1 MRARTHEHAGFGA
14 LARTSTSV
22 NGSPAAGSSIDTS
35 CRRWCRALSSAR
47 RAADRQKGK
56 RFSYFFSRPMYG
68 FLGDRGTKR
77 RRKASPHHN
86 MLSSLSRARGLGPL
100 LAPPAR
106 GVAGKVVA
114 SKRRPLPHKAVM
126 ELVPTAPPPHAPP
139 RPLCPLSE

>member
-1 MRARTHEHAGFGA
+1 MH
-14 LARTSTSV
+14 
-22 NGSPAAGSSIDTS
+22 
-35 CRRWCRALSSAR
+35 
-47 RAADRQKGK
+47 
-56 RFSYFFSRPMYG
+56 G

-77 RRKASPHHN
+77 EEKRPHHN

-126 ELVPTAPPPHAPP
+126 ELVPTAPPPTRLPVLSA
-139 RPLCPLSE
+139 LCQNEQGVLTPSATGLSAVP